1 VLAYSAPALAA
12 AARGPVIEIGGRTF
26 RARPLSI
33 QHHLAVQAAMQGGTL
48 ADRVLATLGVLEG
61 AFPPPRRRLVRLW
74 RRLRRRD
81 PVRAIAALPH
91 DLQDRVVRA
100 LLRVPG
106 LEAPEEG
113 ADDPA
118 AALDPVEATRRLHR
132 QMEAPYQKRRSG
144 GGVSLARAA
153 LACERKLGG
162 AWLYN
167 PDRWPTTDGYA
178 PAGVVL
184 LTFVGL
190 QAVAA
195 EERLD
200 ATAAASVA
208 RGGKHAQR
216 TLDRWQRAAFPPE
229 AP

>member
-1 VLAYSAPALAA
+1 MHS
-12 AARGPVIEIGGRTF
+12 G
-26 RARPLSI
+26 SI
-33 QHHLAVQAAMQGGTL
+33 
-48 ADRVLATLGVLEG
+48 ADRMRASFAVLQG
-61 AFPPPRRRLVRLW
+61 AFPPPRSRMVRMW

-81 PVRAIAALPH
+81 PVRAVAALPH
-91 DLQDRVVRA
+91 ELQDHVVRA

-118 AALDPVEATRRLHR
+118 RALDPVEATRRLHR
-132 QMEAPYQKRRSG
+132 RMEAPYGKQRPK

-167 PDRWPTTDGYA
+167 PARWPTTDGFA

-184 LTFVGL
+184 LTFAGL

-200 ATAAASVA
+200 AAAASSAA
-208 RGGKHAQR
+208 RGGAHAQR
-216 TLDRWQRAAFPPE
+216 TIERWHRAAYPPE